1 MGKAEVRVKA
11 IGKNLKT
18 KQNTTAWKGSKMHFW
33 FSLHD
38 TNLFGDLFVNIRYLY
53 NPKHYILQLF
63 VCPQSM
69 PLMLINEHS
78 LPISHYI
85 RIYPDSSED
94 DTGLQSI
101 LKSYAFEQNIQRRN
115 FLTCYVKPVF
125 SDFSCANC
133 SR

>member
-1 MGKAEVRVKA
+1 MGKTEVRVKA

-18 KQNTTAWKGSKMHFW
+18 KQNTTAWKGSKMLFW
-33 FSLHD
+33 FSLHE
-38 TNLFGDLFVNIRYLY
+38 TNLFGDLFINIRCLY

-69 PLMLINEHS
+69 PLVLINEHS

-85 RIYPDSSED
+85 RIYADSSED

-115 FLTCYVKPVF
+115 FFNVLCKPVF